1 MDKAHVIRVEG
12 RQRLTASGIAQ
23 VLGYDGAEIVAE
35 CEGARLVIQGEAL
48 RIASFEQGSG
58 ELNIEGRVDALQ
70 YLDERPMSEPFFK
83 RLFK

>member
-1 MDKAHVIRVEG
+1 MDRAHVVRAEG
-12 RQRLTASGIAQ
+12 RQRLNASGIAQ
-23 VLGYDGAEIVAE
+23 VLSYDGTEIVAE

-58 ELNIEGRVDALQ
+58 ELDIEGRIDALQ
-70 YLDERPMSEPFFK
+70 SLDERPQSEPFFK